1 MMSGRVTEE
10 PPFDLTRRGERQA
23 SSVSPIYTRTSDGQ
37 IQGVG
42 TGIFFAHGRHAFVV
56 TASHVLTQ
64 YINTD
69 ELLIGGKSVIR
80 LNQRFFP
87 SVDEDAYDVGFVPLT
102 DDQRAAL
109 SDVRFLTRD
118 DVELTDDLPQDLYY
132 VVGYRSD
139 DNAPEGAPTQVI
151 AGWSVYA
158 ARSASADAYEKRRLS
173 QVDRLLLMFDRT
185 RLYGAD
191 GPVETEP
198 EPEGLSGSGVWRL
211 TSDPATDRPTAI
223 IEAHTDSGKLIYA
236 ARFGILI
243 RGFAEFAEGR
253 LA

>member
-42 TGIFFAHGRHAFVV
+42 TG
-56 TASHVLTQ
+56 
-64 YINTD
+64 
-69 ELLIGGKSVIR
+69 
-80 LNQRFFP
+80 
-87 SVDEDAYDVGFVPLT
+87 
-102 DDQRAAL
+102 
-109 SDVRFLTRD
+109 
-118 DVELTDDLPQDLYY
+118 
-132 VVGYRSD
+132 
-139 DNAPEGAPTQVI
+139 
-151 AGWSVYA
+151 SVYA
-158 ARSASADAYEKRRLS
+158 ARSASADAYQKRRLS

-236 ARFGILI
+236 A
-243 RGFAEFAEGR
+243 
-253 LA
+253 

>member
-1 MMSGRVTEE
+1 MSSRETKE

-23 SSVSPIYTRTSDGQ
+23 SSVSPIYTRGSDGQ
-37 IQGVG
+37 IQSVG
-42 TGIFFAHGRHAFVV
+42 TGIFFAHGRHAFVL

-102 DDQRAAL
+102 DDQRVAL
-109 SDVRFLTRD
+109 SDVRFLTTD
-118 DVELTDDLPQDLYY
+118 DIELTDDLPQDLYY

-158 ARSASADAYEKRRLS
+158 ARSASADAYQKRRLS
-173 QVDRLLLMFDRT
+173 QSDRLLLMFDRH
-185 RLYGAD
+185 RLYAAD
-191 GPVETEP
+191 GPVEPEP
-198 EPEGLSGSGVWRL
+198 EPEGLSGSGVWRI
-211 TSDPATDRPTAI
+211 TSDPATDRLTAI
-223 IEAHTDSGKLIYA
+223 IEAHTDSGKLIYG
-236 ARFGILI
+236 ARFGILT
-243 RGFAEFAEGR
+243 RSLEEYAAGR